1 MNTLKLAE
9 QCREAAKHL
18 SYNKAGED
26 RAKHSLLEAAMRL
39 EHVDQVLADI
49 TLVLR
54 QHGALTT
61 VPAFGKPTIGETLDQ
76 LTKG

>member
-1 MNTLKLAE
+1 MNNLKLAE

-18 SYNKAGED
+18 SYNKTNED

-39 EHVDQVLADI
+39 ERVDQVLGDI

-61 VPAFGKPTIGETLDQ
+61 VPSFGKPTIGETLDQ

>member
-1 MNTLKLAE
+1 MNNLKLAE

-18 SYNKAGED
+18 SYNKTNED
-26 RAKHSLLEAAMRL
+26 RAKHSLLEAAARL
-39 EHVDQVLADI
+39 ERTNQVLNDI
-49 TLVLR
+49 ILVLR
-54 QHGALTT
+54 QHSALTT

>member
-18 SYNKAGED
+18 SYNKTNED
-26 RAKHSLLEAAMRL
+26 RAKHSLLEAAAHL
-39 EHVDQVLADI
+39 EHTNRVLNDI
-49 TLVLR
+49 ILVLR

>member
-1 MNTLKLAE
+1 MNNLKLAE

-39 EHVDQVLADI
+39 ERVDQVLGDI

-54 QHGALTT
+54 QHSALTT